1 MFNTAYAWGMDDLR
15 QVVARNLRLIRQ
27 QRGWSQEELAF
38 RAEVDRS
45 YISMLENGSYSA
57 TVTMLGKL
65 ASALDV
71 EPALFLMDPMP
82 PLPKIGD

>member
-1 MFNTAYAWGMDDLR
+1 MEDLR
-15 QVVARNLRLIRQ
+15 QVLARNLRLLRQ
-27 QRGWSQEELAF
+27 KRGWSQEELAF

-65 ASALDV
+65 ARALKV
-71 EPALFLMDPMP
+71 EPAHFLQAKP
-82 PLPKIGD
+82 PSIATDRSDNE